1 MKIRFSTL
9 PDINSGRDVI
19 EVVRTSREE
28 CDDFERRL
36 WDMHE
41 RVPSNVW
48 NCGKTVAMRID

>member
-9 PDINSGRDVI
+9 PDINSGKDAI
-19 EVVRTSREE
+19 EVVRTSRDE

-48 NCGKTVAMRID
+48 TCGKTVAMRID